1 MTDLTIFRANR
12 RVRWHLGVRAFAVVA
27 VLLALTAAAT
37 AADPLAEARRLYNLG
52 QYDAALKLATEALA
66 MPGRADEARVV
77 LGRIHLER
85 FRQTADATDLSEA
98 RAALRVIDPKT
109 LDPRQRTELLI
120 GLAEALYMEERY
132 GAAADLFESVL
143 EQSEA
148 LGVNAHERVLDWWA
162 TAMDRQAQR
171 RPQEERAAQY
181 GRILER
187 MRKEIAGHAGST
199 AAGYWLAAAARA
211 SGAIDDAWHAAM
223 AGWVRAVLADDR
235 GATLR
240 ADLDRLVVQ
249 AIIPERAVKVAG
261 KGDAK
266 TAQTVMLS
274 EWDAFKTAWS
284 K

>member
-1 MTDLTIFRANR
+1 MTIFRR
-12 RVRWHLGVRAFAVVA
+12 TFPIVA
-27 VLLALTAAAT
+27 ILLAISTAAS

-66 MPGRADEARVV
+66 MPGRTDEARVV

-85 FRQTADATDLSEA
+85 FRQSADAADLSEA
-98 RAALRVIDPKT
+98 RSALRVIDPKT

-120 GLAEALYMEERY
+120 GLAEALYMEERF

-143 EQSEA
+143 EQSET
-148 LGVNAHERVLDWWA
+148 LGASAHERVLDWWA

-171 RPQEERAAQY
+171 RPPDERRAEY
-181 GRILER
+181 TRILER
-187 MRKEIAGHAGST
+187 MRQEIAAHAGST

-211 SGAIDDAWHAAM
+211 SGDLDDAWHAAM
-223 AGWVRAVLADDR
+223 AGWVRAVLAEDR

-249 AIIPERAVKVAG
+249 AIIPERAAKVAG

-266 TAQTVMLS
+266 TAQGVMTS
-274 EWDAFKTAWS
+274 EWDAFKAAWS